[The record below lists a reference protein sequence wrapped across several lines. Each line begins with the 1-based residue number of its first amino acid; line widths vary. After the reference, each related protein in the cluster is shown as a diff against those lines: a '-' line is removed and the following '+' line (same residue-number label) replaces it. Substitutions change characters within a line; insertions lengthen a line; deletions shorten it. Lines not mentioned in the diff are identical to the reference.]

1 MAHIPANMRMIEN
14 SYQTAARLAVQLQ
27 DELQYLKQRPI
38 NGDPAYDNAVRLIE
52 QCLADVNG
60 PKDILE
66 SPGQSTPAAGA
77 YVERHPITVAEMNNA
92 RRAIRDV
99 ANVVSRDG
107 LLERTWVAPTSP
119 WALRYANPA
128 PMPAPDH
135 RAAPMGGEGMPKME
149 GSGPGVRGCARCAY

>member
-77 YVERHPITVAEMNNA
+77 YVGPGRPPPK
-92 RRAIRDV
+92 RRRLGDA
-99 ANVVSRDG
+99 A
-107 LLERTWVAPTSP
+107 A
-119 WALRYANPA
+119 
-128 PMPAPDH
+128 
-135 RAAPMGGEGMPKME
+135 AAPASFASHPH
-149 GSGPGVRGCARCAY
+149 V